1 MHKKA
6 RKQFAEDKKTKDIDI
21 EGLMDRAL
29 DL

>member
-6 RKQFAEDKKTKDIDI
+6 HKQFAEYKKTKDIDI